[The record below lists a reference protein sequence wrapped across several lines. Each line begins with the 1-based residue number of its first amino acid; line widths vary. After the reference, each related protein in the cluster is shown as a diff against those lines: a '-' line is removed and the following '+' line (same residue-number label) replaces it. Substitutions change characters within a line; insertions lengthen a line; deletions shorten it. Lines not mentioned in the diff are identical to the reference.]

1 MNGFLFVLA
10 VMIGIANA
18 QTPIE
23 KLFAE
28 RCLPCHGGAS
38 TLSGFNV
45 STRETLLK
53 GGMQGAAV
61 VAGKPEASRLYQ
73 FVSAGKMP
81 PGKKL
86 AAEEIEL
93 VADWI
98 RLGAPFDRARKEQWW
113 ALRSPVKSLPPAD
126 GLGNPIDAFVFAKLN
141 ENGLSFNPRA
151 DQRTLARRLSFD
163 LTGLPPTPEQI
174 AEPYQDAVER
184 LLASPRYGERWGRHW
199 LDVVRFGETDGGE
212 HNIERTHSWP
222 YRDYV
227 IESFNRD
234 KPYDQFVREQIA
246 GDLIAPDDPKMA
258 AATGFLV
265 SGPWDSVSAKSNK
278 DITMRMI
285 ARTDELDDMVTTTAA
300 SFLGLTVNC
309 ARCHDHKF
317 DPIPTRDYYRMAAA
331 FNTAGFGD
339 RDVSTAS
346 QRAERERLSS
356 PIRKEL
362 EPVRKEL
369 AALEDPV
376 RTRLLYAKLE
386 SFDRETANAIRRIPL
401 NPIYNRNSFAA
412 VDASDC
418 SMTFTGQNGEGKPLI
433 DKLELLPSGESFG
446 PWEGAAKASLDAPQT
461 LTFRART
468 AFSTIRWSSDRTTG
482 SARGSPNVYKLD
494 CGGRRIASSLDHI
507 GRNEAAIPEVSEA
520 ELNALLPSRASLV
533 AKRDAIQSRLNAIP
547 ALPMVHAATPL
558 APSKSYLLER
568 GSVLKPAEE
577 VTPGALSA
585 VTQMPSGLE
594 NRAALASWIANPSN
608 PLTARVIVNRVWY
621 YHFGTGIVNTPSD
634 FGFNGDRPS
643 HPELLD
649 YLATSF
655 MEHGW
660 SIKWL
665 HRLILA
671 SQTYRQSSS
680 MNAKAHAI
688 DAGNRLYWRMP
699 IKRMDAETTRD
710 TLLAVT
716 GNLDLTMGG
725 PPFKLQQK
733 EKTNYI
739 YRTLDNDGPAVW
751 RRAVYRFV
759 VRGGERTMLDSF
771 DCPDPSVATPQRSVS
786 NTPVQA
792 LTLFNNAFVLRQAD
806 LLAQRVSRDTPVKP
820 AQVEKAYLVLFG
832 RKPNFREQEL
842 AADFLSS
849 QTLSAYMRVLLNSN
863 EFAYVP

>member
-1 MNGFLFVLA
+1 MTRFLYLCALV
-10 VMIGIANA
+10 IGIANA
-18 QTPIE
+18 QSPVE

-38 TLSGFNV
+38 TQSGFNV
-45 STRETLLK
+45 STRETLLR
-53 GGMQGAAV
+53 GGKQGAALV
-61 VAGKPEASRLYQ
+61 TGKAEESRLYQ
-73 FVSAGKMP
+73 FVSTGKMP

-86 AAEEIEL
+86 AAEEIDL
-93 VADWI
+93 IAAWI
-98 RLGAPFDRARKEQWW
+98 RQGAPFDRARKEQWW
-113 ALRSPVKSLPPAD
+113 AFRTPAKPQTPAV
-126 GLGNPIDAFVFAKLN
+126 GFENPIDAFVSAKLRDK
-141 ENGLSFNPRA
+141 GLDFNPPA
-151 DQRTLARRLSFD
+151 DRRSLARRVSFD

-174 AEPYQDAVER
+174 SEPYENAVER
-184 LLASPRYGERWGRHW
+184 LLDSPRYGERWGRHW

-212 HNIERTHSWP
+212 HNIERKYAWP
-222 YRDYV
+222 FRDYV
-227 IESFNRD
+227 IDAFNRD

-246 GDLIAPDDPKMA
+246 GDLIAPTDPTMV

-265 SGPWDSVSAKSNK
+265 SGPWDSVSAKLNK
-278 DITMRMI
+278 DGTMRMI
-285 ARTDELDDMVTTTAA
+285 QRMDELDDMVTTTAA

-339 RDVSTAS
+339 REVSTAA
-346 QRAERERLSS
+346 QRADKEMLAG

-376 RTRLLYAKLE
+376 RAKLLYAKLE
-386 SFDRETANAIRRIPL
+386 AFDRETVKAIRRIPL
-401 NPIYNRNSFAA
+401 NPIYNRNSFAT
-412 VDASDC
+412 VDPSEC
-418 SMTFTGQNGEGKPLI
+418 RMTFTGQNGDGKPLI

-446 PWEGAAKASLDAPQT
+446 PWEGAAKASLDSPQT
-461 LTFRART
+461 LTFT
-468 AFSTIRWSSDRTTG
+468 AHSPFDAIRWSSDRATG
-482 SARGSPNVYKLD
+482 STRGSPNVYKLE
-494 CGGRRIASSLDHI
+494 CGGRQIASTLDHI
-507 GRNEAAIPEVSEA
+507 GRNEAAVPEVSEE
-520 ELNALLPSRASLV
+520 ELNVLLPSRPALV
-533 AKRDAIQSRLNAIP
+533 AQRNAIQARLNALP
-547 ALPMVHAATPL
+547 ALPMLHAATPL
-558 APSKSYLLER
+558 PPSKSYLLER
-568 GSVLKPAEE
+568 GSVLKPAAE
-577 VTPGALSA
+577 VTPGGLTA
-585 VTQMPSGLE
+585 VTQLTPDLE
-594 NRAALASWIANPSN
+594 DRASLANWVANPSN

-655 MEHGW
+655 IEHGW

-671 SQTYRQSSS
+671 SSTYRQSSA

-716 GNLDLTMGG
+716 GNLNLTMGG
-725 PPFKLQQK
+725 PPFRLQQK

-739 YRTLDNDGPAVW
+739 YRTLDNDGPEVW

-792 LTLFNNAFVLRQAD
+792 LTLFNNGFVLRQAD
-806 LLAQRVSRDTPVKP
+806 LLARQLSRDNPSTP
-820 AQVEKAYLVLFG
+820 AQVETAYRILFG
-832 RKPNFREQEL
+832 RNPSAKELRL
-842 AADFLSS
+842 AAEFLSS
-849 QTLSAYMRVLLNSN
+849 QPLSAYMRVLLNSN

>member
-1 MNGFLFVLA
+1 MARFLHLIA
-10 VMIGIANA
+10 VAAGIASA
-18 QTPIE
+18 QTPVE

-28 RCLPCHGGAS
+28 RCLTCHGGAS
-38 TLSGFNV
+38 TSSGFSV
-45 STRETLLK
+45 ATREALLR
-53 GGMQGAAV
+53 GGKQGAAL
-61 VAGKPEASRLYQ
+61 VAGKPEESRLFQ

-86 AAEEIEL
+86 APEEIEM
-93 VADWI
+93 VAAWI
-98 RLGAPFDRARKEQWW
+98 RQGAPFDRPRKEQWW
-113 ALRSPVKSLPPAD
+113 AFRTPLKSLPPIAGFD
-126 GLGNPIDAFVFAKLN
+126 NPIDAFVSAKLR
-141 ENGLSFNPRA
+141 EKGLDFNPRT
-151 DQRTLARRLSFD
+151 DQRTLIRRLNFD
-163 LTGLPPTPEQI
+163 LTGLPPAPEQI
-174 AEPYQDAVER
+174 SEQYEKAVER

-212 HNIERTHSWP
+212 HNIERKYAWP

-227 IESFNRD
+227 IESFNTD
-234 KPYDQFVREQIA
+234 KPYNQFVREQIA
-246 GDLIAPDDPKMA
+246 GDLIAPKDPALA

-265 SGPWDSVSAKSNK
+265 SGPWDSVSAKTNK
-278 DITMRMI
+278 DATMRMI
-285 ARTDELDDMVTTTAA
+285 QRTDELDDMVTTTAA
-300 SFLGLTVNC
+300 TFLGLTVNC

-339 RDVSTAS
+339 RDVSTAA
-346 QRAERERLSS
+346 QRAEREKFTA

-376 RTRLLYAKLE
+376 RTRLMYAKLE
-386 SFDRETANAIRRIPL
+386 AFDRETAKAIRRIPL
-401 NPIYNRNSFAA
+401 NPIYNRNSFAM

-418 SMTFTGQNGEGKPLI
+418 VMTFTDQTGSGKARI
-433 DKLELLPSGESFG
+433 DKLELLPSGETFG
-446 PWEGAAKASLDAPQT
+446 PWEGTAKASLDSPQT
-461 LTFRART
+461 MPFT
-468 AFSTIRWSSDRTTG
+468 AHAPFDAIRWSSDRTTG
-482 SARGSPNVYKLD
+482 ATAGSPLVYKVL
-494 CGGRRIASSLDHI
+494 CGAKPIASSLDHI
-507 GRNEAAIPEVSEA
+507 GRNEAAIPEVSEE
-520 ELNALLPSRASLV
+520 ELNELLLSRAALV
-533 AKRDAIQSRLNAIP
+533 AKRDAIQARLNAIP
-547 ALPMVHAATPL
+547 ALPMVHAATAL
-558 APSKSYLLER
+558 APTKSYLLER
-568 GSVLKPAEE
+568 GSVLKPAAE
-577 VTPGALSA
+577 VTPGGLSA
-585 VTQMPSGLE
+585 VTQLPSDVN
-594 NRAALASWIANPSN
+594 NRAALADWIANPAN

-665 HRLILA
+665 HRLIL
-671 SQTYRQSSS
+671 SSRTYQQSSA
-680 MNAKAHAI
+680 MNAKAHEI
-688 DAGNRLYWRMP
+688 DAGNRFYWRMP
-699 IKRMDAETTRD
+699 LKRMDAETTRD

-716 GNLDLTMGG
+716 GNLDPTMGG

-739 YRTLDNDGPAVW
+739 YRALDNDGPEVW

-792 LTLFNNAFVLRQAD
+792 LTLFNNAFVLRQAG
-806 LLAQRVSRDTPVKP
+806 LLARRVSKNAASIP
-820 AQVEKAYLVLFG
+820 AQVESAYLILLG
-832 RKPNFREQEL
+832 RKPSARERQL
-842 AADFLSS
+842 AEEFLSTQS
-849 QTLSAYMRVLLNSN
+849 LSAYMRVLLNSN